1 MTEQNSPISL
11 STTAQTPSWNIETQ
25 LVRSGRTIGTD
36 HRGSGKPTVQPIYA
50 STTYLHESAEA
61 LDKAFEGTA
70 PNGEPAFVYARQGNP
85 NACAF
90 EDALAKIEKGVG
102 AVACGSGT
110 AAVHLSL
117 LAAGLT
123 SGAKIV
129 ASQDLYGPTITLLH
143 KVFTTI
149 GVELVLA
156 DLCKP
161 EAVEL
166 IRSEQ
171 PDVIFV
177 ETISNPL
184 VKVIDLDTISA
195 VAKEVGAVTIV
206 DSTFATPYLVR
217 PIEHGFDLV
226 VHSTTKYIGGHGDST
241 GGIVISAKNAL
252 LAQLRS
258 LSVLL
263 GAMLS
268 PFESHLMTRGL
279 RTLALRMDRQC
290 SNALQIAHFLQ
301 QHPAIDRVHYPG
313 LPDHPHHALAN
324 RLMRDGH
331 YGGLLA
337 FELKEQSREAAF
349 HFMNNLQ
356 LCLPATSL
364 GDVFSLVSYP
374 PVSSHR
380 TLTATDLR
388 SMGITEG
395 CVRLSVGIEHVEDI
409 INDLDQ
415 ALKR

>member
-1 MTEQNSPISL
+1 MTEQNSPVFL
-11 STTAQTPSWNIETQ
+11 STTAHTPSWNIETQ
-25 LVRSGRTIGTD
+25 LVRGGRTIGTD

-143 KVFTTI
+143 KVFTTV
-149 GVELVLA
+149 GAELVLA

-184 VKVIDLDTISA
+184 VKLIDLDTISA

-258 LSVLL
+258 LSMLL

>member
-1 MTEQNSPISL
+1 MTEQNSPIPL
-11 STTAQTPSWNIETQ
+11 STAAHTSSWNIETQ
-25 LVRSGRTIGTD
+25 LVRGGRTIGTN
-36 HRGSGKPTVQPIYA
+36 HRGNGNPTVQPIYA

-61 LDKAFEGTA
+61 LDKAFEGMA

-123 SGAKIV
+123 SGVKIV

-149 GVELVLA
+149 GAELVLA

-161 EAVEL
+161 EAIEL

-258 LSVLL
+258 LSMLL

-268 PFESHLMTRGL
+268 PFESHLVTRGL

-337 FELKEQSREAAF
+337 FELKEHAS
-349 HFMNNLQ
+349 
-356 LCLPATSL
+356 
-364 GDVFSLVSYP
+364 
-374 PVSSHR
+374 
-380 TLTATDLR
+380 
-388 SMGITEG
+388 
-395 CVRLSVGIEHVEDI
+395 
-409 INDLDQ
+409 
-415 ALKR
+415 

>member
-1 MTEQNSPISL
+1 M
-11 STTAQTPSWNIETQ
+11 
-25 LVRSGRTIGTD
+25 
-36 HRGSGKPTVQPIYA
+36 
-50 STTYLHESAEA
+50 
-61 LDKAFEGTA
+61 
-70 PNGEPAFVYARQGNP
+70 
-85 NACAF
+85 
-90 EDALAKIEKGVG
+90 
-102 AVACGSGT
+102 
-110 AAVHLSL
+110 
-117 LAAGLT
+117 
-123 SGAKIV
+123 
-129 ASQDLYGPTITLLH
+129 
-143 KVFTTI
+143 
-149 GVELVLA
+149 
-156 DLCKP
+156 
-161 EAVEL
+161 
-166 IRSEQ
+166 
-171 PDVIFV
+171 IFV